1 MKFRGLIAAVVVLA
15 GLGGWLWW
23 SQKHPS
29 KPAPE
34 TPTLPALFKVDAH
47 AVTSV
52 TLTGKGAPP
61 VTVVPS
67 GSDVWKITAP
77 AEYRAD
83 ADSVNAMI
91 RSLTDLHPVSVV
103 DEHAVNLAP
112 YGLSDPAVTVKV
124 DERNNQSAGLSLGDK
139 TPTGGGYYA
148 MIPGTARVYTVDTS
162 VESSLAK
169 SLNDLRDK
177 HLLPVQSAAVNSL
190 EITGKDKDIAIA
202 RKPGGWQ
209 IQKPQ
214 PFRTD
219 NYAVD
224 DLLQQLT
231 SATFD
236 PATNPADAA
245 TSFAKGTPVAT
256 VKLSSASGT
265 DTLEVR
271 KSKNDDYAKSS
282 ASQGVWKI
290 DSSLAGT
297 LDRSADAYRNKQL
310 FDFGFTD
317 PNRIDY
323 HAGATSVSL
332 ERKDN
337 DWYSNG
343 KKMDAATASA
353 LVDAVRGLSASK
365 FVDTGYSKPDIDLT
379 VVSNNGKDTAT
390 AHFQKTADGAV
401 AKRDDSPG
409 LYSFDSTTMNSL
421 YSAISGLKPAAPAAA
436 KKK

>member
-1 MKFRGLIAAVVVLA
+1 MKFRGLIAALVVLA

-23 SQKHPS
+23 SQKHPA
-29 KPAPE
+29 KPASE
-34 TPTLPALFKVDAH
+34 QPTQPAIAKVDAH
-47 AVTSV
+47 SVTSLTV
-52 TLTGKGAPP
+52 TNKGAQP
-61 VTVVPS
+61 VTVVPASS
-67 GSDVWKITAP
+67 GTWKTTAP

-83 ADSVNAMI
+83 ADTVNAII
-91 RSLTDLHPVSVV
+91 RALSDLHPVSVV

-124 DERNNQSAGLSLGDK
+124 DDRNNQSAGLSLGDK

-148 MIPGTARVYTVDTS
+148 MIPSTARVYTVDTS
-162 VESSLAK
+162 VESTLAK
-169 SLNDLRDK
+169 SLSDLRDK
-177 HLLPVQSAAVNSL
+177 HLLPVQTPAVNSL
-190 EITGKDKDIAIA
+190 EITTKGQDIAIA

-209 IQKPQ
+209 VQKPQ

-236 PATNPADAA
+236 PATNPPDAA
-245 TSFAKGTPVAT
+245 ASFAKGTPVAT
-256 VKLSSASGT
+256 VKLTSASGI

-271 KSKNDDYAKSS
+271 KSKNVEYAKSS
-282 ASQGVWKI
+282 ATQGVWKI
-290 DSSLAGT
+290 ESSLADILVRGV
-297 LDRSADAYRNKQL
+297 DAYRNKQL

-323 HAGATSVSL
+323 HAGTTSVSL
-332 ERKDN
+332 DRKGT

-343 KKMDAATASA
+343 KKMDTATASA

-365 FVDTGYSKPDIDLT
+365 FVDSGYSKPDIDLT
-379 VVSNNGKDTAT
+379 VVSSDGKDTAT
-390 AHFQKTADGAV
+390 AHFQKTPDGAI
-401 AKRDDSPG
+401 AKRNDSPG
-409 LYSFDSTTMNSL
+409 LYFFDSTTMNSL
-421 YSAISGLKPAAPAAA
+421 YSAIAGLKPAPPPAP

>member
-23 SQKHPS
+23 SQKHPA
-29 KPAPE
+29 KPATE
-34 TPTLPALFKVDAH
+34 QPATAAITKVDAH

-52 TLTGKGAPP
+52 TVTSKGAQPI
-61 VTVVPS
+61 TVVPS
-67 GSDVWKITAP
+67 ASDAWKITAP
-77 AEYRAD
+77 AAYRAD
-83 ADSVNAMI
+83 ADTVNAI
-91 RSLTDLHPVSVV
+91 VHSLSDLHPESVV

-112 YGLSDPAVTVKV
+112 YGLSDPAVSVKV
-124 DERNNQSAGLSLGDK
+124 DERNNQSASLSIGDK
-139 TPTGGGYYA
+139 TPTGGAYYA

-177 HLLPVQSAAVNSL
+177 HLLPLQAAAVNSL
-190 EITGKDKDIAIA
+190 EITGKGNDIAIA

-224 DLLQQLT
+224 DLVQQLT

-245 TSFAKGTPVAT
+245 ASFAKAAPVAT
-256 VKLSSASGT
+256 VKLTSASGT

-271 KSKNDDYAKSS
+271 KSKTDDYAKSS
-282 ASQGVWKI
+282 ATQGVWKL
-290 DSSLAGT
+290 DASLAGT
-297 LDRSADAYRNKQL
+297 LYRGVDAYRNKQL

-323 HAGATSVSL
+323 HARATSVSL
-332 ERKDN
+332 ERKGT

-343 KKMDAATASA
+343 QKMDADSASA
-353 LVDAVRGLSASK
+353 VVEAVRGLSASK
-365 FVDTGYSKPDIDLT
+365 FVDSGYSKPEIDLT
-379 VVSNNGKDTAT
+379 IVSNDGKDTAT
-390 AHFQKTADGAV
+390 AHFQTTPDGAI

-409 LYSFDSTTMNSL
+409 LYFFDSTTMKSMET
-421 YSAISGLKPAAPAAA
+421 AMSGLKPAAPAT

>member
-23 SQKHPS
+23 SQKHPA
-29 KPAPE
+29 KPASE
-34 TPTLPALFKVDAH
+34 QPTQPVLFKVDEH
-47 AVTSV
+47 AVTSL
-52 TLTGKGAPP
+52 TLTGKGAQP
-61 VTVVPS
+61 VTVVSS
-67 GSDVWKITAP
+67 GSGAWQITAP

-83 ADSVNAMI
+83 ADTVNAII
-91 RSLTDLHPVSVV
+91 RSLSDLHAKSVV

-124 DERNNQSAGLSLGDK
+124 DERNSQSASLSIGDK

-177 HLLPVQSAAVNSL
+177 HLLPVQAAAVNSL
-190 EITGKDKDIAIA
+190 EITSKGQDIAIA

-224 DLLQQLT
+224 DLVQQLT

-245 TSFAKGTPVAT
+245 ATFAKATPVAT
-256 VKLSSASGT
+256 VKLTSASGT

-271 KSKNDDYAKSS
+271 KLKTDDYAKSS
-282 ASQGVWKI
+282 ATEGAWKI
-290 DSSLAGT
+290 EPSLADT
-297 LDRSADAYRNKQL
+297 LGRGVDAYRNKQL

-323 HAGATSVSL
+323 HAGSTSVSL
-332 ERKDN
+332 ERKAT

-343 KKMDAATASA
+343 KKMDMASASA
-353 LVDAVRGLSASK
+353 LVDAIRGLSASK
-365 FVDTGYSKPDIDLT
+365 FVDSGYSKPDMDLT
-379 VVSNNGKDTAT
+379 VVGNDGKDTAT
-390 AHFQKTADGAV
+390 AHFHKTPDGAI
-401 AKRDDSPG
+401 AERDDSPG
-409 LYSFDSTTMNSL
+409 LYFFDSTTMNNL
-421 YSAISGLKPAAPAAA
+421 ETAISGLKPAAPAT

>member
-29 KPAPE
+29 KPVPE
-34 TPTLPALFKVDAH
+34 TPTLPAIVKVDAH
-47 AVTSV
+47 AVTSLTVTSKGAQSV
-52 TLTGKGAPP
+52 TL
-61 VTVVPS
+61 VPN
-67 GSDVWKITAP
+67 GSNAWKITAP

-83 ADSVNAMI
+83 ADTVNALVS
-91 RSLTDLHPVSVV
+91 SLTDLHPATVV
-103 DEHAVNLAP
+103 DEHAVSLAP

-124 DERNNQSAGLSLGDK
+124 DERNNQSASLSLGDK
-139 TPTGGGYYA
+139 TPTSGGYYV
-148 MIPGTARVYTVDTS
+148 MIPGTARVYTVDSS

-177 HLLPVQSAAVNSL
+177 HLLPVQAAAVNSL
-190 EITGKDKDIAIA
+190 ELTAKSQDIAIA

-236 PATNPADAA
+236 PATNPPDAA
-245 TSFAKGTPVAT
+245 ASFAKGTPVAT
-256 VKLSSASGT
+256 VKLASASGI

-282 ASQGVWKI
+282 AAPGVWKI

-297 LDRSADAYRNKQL
+297 VDRSIDAYRNKQL

-317 PNRIDY
+317 PNRIEY
-323 HAGATSVSL
+323 HAGTTSISLDRKAT
-332 ERKDN
+332 

-343 KKMDAATASA
+343 KKMDTASASA
-353 LVDAVRGLSASK
+353 LVDALRGLSASK
-365 FVDTGYSKPDIDLT
+365 FVETGYSKPDIDLT
-379 VVSNNGKDTAT
+379 VVSSDGKDTAT
-390 AHFQKTADGAV
+390 AHFQKTTDGAI

-409 LYSFDSTTMNSL
+409 LYFFDSAAMNSL
-421 YSAISGLKPAAPAAA
+421 YSAISGLKPASPPTP

>member
-23 SQKHPS
+23 SQKHPA
-29 KPAPE
+29 KPAAE
-34 TPTLPALFKVDAH
+34 QPTQPVLFKVDEH
-47 AVTSV
+47 AVTSL
-52 TLTGKGAPP
+52 TLTSKGAQP

-67 GSDVWKITAP
+67 GSDAWKITAP
-77 AEYRAD
+77 AAYRAD
-83 ADSVNAMI
+83 ADTVDAI
-91 RSLTDLHPVSVV
+91 IHSLSGLHSQSVV

-112 YGLSDPAVTVKV
+112 YGLSDPALTVKV
-124 DERNNQSAGLSLGDK
+124 DERNNQSASLSIGDK
-139 TPTGGGYYA
+139 TPTGGGFYA
-148 MIPGTARVYTVDTS
+148 MIPGTTRVYTIDTS

-177 HLLPVQSAAVNSL
+177 HLLPVQAAAVNSL
-190 EITGKDKDIAIA
+190 EITGKGQDIAIA

-224 DLLQQLT
+224 DLVQQLT

-236 PATNPADAA
+236 PTSNPADAEA
-245 TSFAKGTPVAT
+245 SFAEATPVAT
-256 VKLSSASGT
+256 VKLTSASGT

-271 KSKNDDYAKSS
+271 KSKTDGYAKSS
-282 ASQGVWKI
+282 AAQGVWKI

-297 LDRSADAYRNKQL
+297 LDRSVDAYRNKQL

-323 HAGATSVSL
+323 HAGTTSVSL
-332 ERKDN
+332 ERKGTG
-337 DWYSNG
+337 WYENG
-343 KKMDAATASA
+343 QKMDTASASA

-365 FVDTGYSKPDIDLT
+365 FVESGYSKPDMDLT
-379 VVSNNGKDTAT
+379 VVSNDGKDTAT
-390 AHFQKTADGAV
+390 AHFQKTPDGAI

-409 LYSFDSTTMNSL
+409 LYFFDSTTMKSVET
-421 YSAISGLKPAAPAAA
+421 AISGLKPAAPAT